1 MDANDTSWATEQAL
15 DLEQVS
21 RHWRKL
27 GHTPESIRK
36 YCSCIKHIL
45 CEARVSNY
53 QQLSAERVVRLAQ
66 SYARRQHNNP
76 RGMQRRWL
84 SAFRAFAWGL
94 QHLGIAVG
102 SRDLPKGVSIQLEP
116 VMATFIAYGQQ
127 LGWSEHTLHLRQRY
141 LNNLRAFLIK
151 RRASWPVPALK
162 DIDHFLQQAATR
174 WKRITVG
181 GAASAFRAWLRFL
194 FVTGRCPHNL
204 ASSVALPPSI
214 VYPQPARAL
223 PWSTIRKLRRGI
235 DSKAPVGR
243 RDAAQYLLLCAY
255 GLSSA
260 EIINLKIHDID
271 WNAGILHI
279 RRVKTSSTVDLPL
292 LPAVARAVAAYLR
305 HGRPETSSL
314 HVFVRQNIPFG
325 PLSHSAVGK
334 RVACWT
340 ERSKVPVPTL
350 GTHVFRHSF
359 ATYQLERGTPLK
371 VIGDILGHRHC
382 RTTEIYVRSAM
393 QRLRRLALPVPK

>member
-1 MDANDTSWATEQAL
+1 MDANDTSRATERAL

-27 GHTPESIRK
+27 GHAPESIRK

-45 CEARVSNY
+45 REARVSDY
-53 QQLSAERVVRLAQ
+53 QQLSAERVVQLAQ
-66 SYARRQHNNP
+66 SYAREQHHNP
-76 RGMQRRWL
+76 RGMRRRWL
-84 SAFRAFAWGL
+84 SAFRAFAWSL

-102 SRDLPKGVSIQLEP
+102 SSDLPKRASIQLEP
-116 VMATFIAYGQQ
+116 VMAAFIEYGQQ
-127 LGWSEHTLHLRQRY
+127 LGWAEHTLHLRQRY
-141 LNNLRAFLIK
+141 LGNLRAFLIK
-151 RRASWPVPALK
+151 RGAPWPVPALK
-162 DIDHFLQQAATR
+162 DIDHFLQQAAKR

-194 FVTGRCPHNL
+194 FVSGRSPYNL

-214 VYPQPARAL
+214 AYPRPARAL

-235 DSKAPVGR
+235 DSTTPVGR

-271 WNAGILHI
+271 WDAGILHI

-292 LPAVARAVAAYLR
+292 LPAVAKAVAAYLR
-305 HGRPETSSL
+305 YGRPETSSR
-314 HVFVRQNIPFG
+314 HVFIRQTIPFG
-325 PLSHSAVGK
+325 PLSHSAVGQ
-334 RVACWT
+334 RVKFWT
-340 ERSKVPVPTL
+340 ERSNVQVPIQ

-359 ATYQLERGTPLK
+359 ATSQLEHGTPLK

-382 RTTEIYVRSAM
+382 RTTEIYVRTAM
-393 QRLRRLALPVPK
+393 VRLRRLALPVPK